1 MQAWAIVLVVVSV
14 GPYLARRALGLPAGL
29 RVRREHDTVLEQMR
43 KREELRIR
51 EYNLRKFEACQECP
65 KCRRM
70 DFHWIKRGY
79 VGNLYRECRNEKCG
93 HVWRQVK

>member
-1 MQAWAIVLVVVSV
+1 MNSTLAWMLLAAVMMG
-14 GPYLARRALGLPAGL
+14 GPALARYALGLPTGL
-29 RVRREHDTVLEQMR
+29 QARRQTNIARE
-43 KREELRIR
+43 KEELHIR

-65 KCRRM
+65 KCRTM

-79 VGNLYRECRNEKCG
+79 IGNLYRECRNEKCG